1 MAGSVNLESMRPAYL
16 RDADEPAE
24 NVTTLLLEAARLHP
38 HAGVGF
44 IDADGESSSVLS
56 YPKLLQEARYIAGA
70 LRESEHPPGA
80 NIALLLPQPRDLVPV
95 WWGCVLGGYVP
106 CPLTPIANDPVR
118 WNTYLKH
125 IDETLDRPL
134 LVTTAG
140 VPAGPLERRSIDVT
154 TLRASRTQGPLH
166 SAQSSDA
173 AALMLTSGSTG
184 NSKAAVLTHANIL
197 ASMAGKSERQR
208 MTAQDVALNWI
219 SFDHVAALLE
229 IHLVSLYVGAT
240 QFHIEPGAILTD
252 PLRWLRLI
260 DRHRVTLTFAPN
272 FLLGQISTVLESGQA
287 EARDALPPTL
297 DLSCLRHIISGGE
310 ANVVSTGRRF
320 LDLLA
325 PYGLARTALRPAFG
339 MTETCAGSIYSN
351 AFPDCDG
358 DREFAS
364 VGRTVSGLQVRIIG
378 EDGRIAPPGEPG
390 ELQLRGTMI
399 FDGYYNNPEA
409 TRAAFTAEGWFRS
422 GDLGRIDQGRLSLVG
437 RSKDSIIVSGVNYFS
452 HELEAALEP
461 LEGIERSFTA
471 VFPTRPK
478 GADTEQLAVV
488 FATNIPAE
496 DERRLHRL
504 CVAIRNVTI
513 ALWGFRPTW
522 IFPLPKE
529 SIPKTSLGKIQRS
542 LLRKRLELG
551 QFAAELDFIGAL
563 TQRQLGPYVG
573 PVGATEE
580 AVRDVYAEVLGIGPK
595 SLSATASFFD
605 LGGTSLDI
613 FRLKRGL
620 EERFALAELPV
631 ATILQHATVHAL
643 AAHISGGGRTG
654 DDAFDPVVPLQLTGS
669 KTPLFCIH
677 PGTGEVL
684 VFMGLASHF
693 THDRPF
699 FALRARGF
707 NPGETCCSN
716 FSELVTTYVSAIRKR
731 QPHGPYA
738 LAGYSFGAPVAF
750 EIAKALEAAGERV
763 AFLASIDGTPSIGD
777 PTARLDFV
785 GSTVIVSFFLSLID
799 RQQMLDLPQRIRSTG
814 AHLDDAQVCSYILEL
829 APAAR
834 LKELNLDLPKFEAWA
849 ALAYSLVT
857 IGEAYVPSGT
867 VECATVFFAEPLR
880 GTKQDWLET
889 HLRAWDD
896 FTRRPARYVETPG
909 EHNSLLGPKHV
920 AAFQA
925 LLRAEMDRALD
936 GL

>member
-1 MAGSVNLESMRPAYL
+1 MAGSLNLESVRPVYL
-16 RDADEPAE
+16 PDADEPAE
-24 NVTTLLLEAARLHP
+24 NVADLLIESARQRP
-38 HAGVGF
+38 YTGVGF
-44 IDADGESSSVLS
+44 IDTDDGEPSVLT
-56 YPKLLQEARYIAGA
+56 YPELLQEARGILGA
-70 LRESEHPPGA
+70 LQEYGRPPGA
-80 NIALLLPQPRDLVPV
+80 NVALLLPRPRDVIPV
-95 WWGCVLGGYVP
+95 WWACVLGGYVP

-118 WNTYLKH
+118 WNAYLKH

-134 LVTTAG
+134 LVST
-140 VPAGPLERRSIDVT
+140 PALLAELPERHWVDVAV
-154 TLRASRTQGPLH
+154 LRAAQLPGRLH

-184 NSKAAVLTHANIL
+184 NSKAAVLTHGNIL
-197 ASMAGKSERQR
+197 ASMAGKAERQR
-208 MTAQDVALNWI
+208 MTPQDIALNWI

-229 IHLVSLYVGAT
+229 IHLVALYAGAT
-240 QFHIEPGAILTD
+240 QFHIEPGAILTQ

-272 FLLGQISTVLESGQA
+272 FLLGQINSALESGQG
-287 EARDALPPTL
+287 EALPATV
-297 DLSCLRHIISGGE
+297 DLSCVRHIVSGGE
-310 ANVVSTGRRF
+310 ANVVTTGQRF
-320 LDLLA
+320 LELLA
-325 PYGLARTALRPAFG
+325 PHGLARTALRPAFG

-351 AFPDCDG
+351 AFPDFDRE
-358 DREFAS
+358 REFAS
-364 VGRTVSGLQVRIIG
+364 VGRAVSGLQMRIVA
-378 EDGRIAPPGEPG
+378 EDGRLAPPGEPG

-409 TRAAFTAEGWFRS
+409 TRAAFTPGGWFRT

-461 LEGIERSFTA
+461 LEGVERSFIA

-478 GADTEQLAVV
+478 GADTEQLAIA
-488 FATNIPAE
+488 FATDIAAE
-496 DERRLHRL
+496 DECRLHRL

-522 IFPLPKE
+522 IFPLAKDA
-529 SIPKTSLGKIQRS
+529 IPKTSLGKIQRS

-551 QFAAELDFIGAL
+551 QFAAELDFISEL
-563 TQRQLGPYVG
+563 TQRQLGPYVAPEG
-573 PVGATEE
+573 PAEA
-580 AVRDVYAEVLGIGPK
+580 AVRDVYAEVLGIDPEP
-595 SLSATASFFD
+595 LSATANFFD

-613 FRLKRGL
+613 FKLKCQL
-620 EERFALAELPV
+620 EKRFDLAELPV
-631 ATILQHATVHAL
+631 ATLLQHSTARTL
-643 AAHISGGGRTG
+643 AAYIGSERRTG
-654 DDAFDPVVPLQLTGS
+654 DDAYDPVVPLQLSGT

-684 VFMGLASHF
+684 VFMGLAGHF
-693 THDRPF
+693 NSDRPF

-707 NPGETCCSN
+707 NPGETHFDS
-716 FSELVTTYVSAIRKR
+716 FAEMVTTYVTAIRKR

-738 LAGYSFGAPVAF
+738 LAGYSFGAPAAF
-750 EIAKALEAAGERV
+750 EVARALEAAGERV

-777 PTARLDFV
+777 PDARLDFV

-799 RQQMLDLPQRIRSTG
+799 RQQMLELPQRIRSAG
-814 AHLDDAQVCSYILEL
+814 IHVDNAQVCSYILQS

-834 LKELNLDLPKFEAWA
+834 ISELNLDLPKFEAWA
-849 ALAYSLVT
+849 ALAYALVT
-857 IGEAYVPSGT
+857 IGEAYVPAGT
-867 VECATVFFAEPLR
+867 VETVTVFYAEPLR
-880 GTKQDWLET
+880 GLKEEWLET
-889 HLRAWDD
+889 HLRHWDH
-896 FTRRPARYVETPG
+896 FSRTPTRYVETPG

-925 LLRAEMDRALD
+925 LLRAEMDRALN

>member
-1 MAGSVNLESMRPAYL
+1 MAGSLNFESVWPAYP
-16 RDADEPAE
+16 RDTDELAESVAD
-24 NVTTLLLEAARLHP
+24 LLIESARQHP
-38 HAGVGF
+38 HTGVGF
-44 IDADGESSSVLS
+44 IDTGGDESSVLTYS
-56 YPKLLQEARYIAGA
+56 ELLQEARGILGA
-70 LRESEHPPGA
+70 LQEYGRPPGT
-80 NIALLLPQPRDLVPV
+80 NVALLLPQPRDLIPV
-95 WWGCVLGGYVP
+95 WWACVLGGYVP

-118 WNTYLKH
+118 WTAYLKH
-125 IDETLDRPL
+125 INETLDRPL
-134 LVTTAG
+134 LVSTAALLAEI
-140 VPAGPLERRSIDVT
+140 PERHSVDIGR
-154 TLRASRTQGPLH
+154 LRAAQTQGQLH

-184 NSKAAVLTHANIL
+184 NSKAAVLTHGNIL
-197 ASMAGKSERQR
+197 ASMAGKAERQR
-208 MTAQDVALNWI
+208 LTTQDVALNWI

-229 IHLVSLYVGAT
+229 IHLVCLYVGAT
-240 QFHIEPGAILTD
+240 QFHIEPGAILTQ
-252 PLRWLRLI
+252 PLRWLRLL

-272 FLLGQISTVLESGQA
+272 FLLGQINTLIESGPG
-287 EARDALPPTL
+287 EALPATL
-297 DLSCLRHIISGGE
+297 DLSCVRHIVSGGE
-310 ANVVSTGRRF
+310 ANLVATGQRF
-320 LDLLA
+320 LELLA
-325 PYGLARTALRPAFG
+325 PYGLARSALRPAFG

-351 AFPDCDG
+351 GFPDFDRE
-358 DREFAS
+358 REFAS
-364 VGRTVSGLQVRIIG
+364 VGRPVYGLQMRIVA
-378 EDGRIAPPGEPG
+378 EDGRLAPPGEPG

-409 TRAAFTAEGWFRS
+409 TRAAFTPGGWFRT
-422 GDLGRIDQGRLSLVG
+422 GDLGRMDQGRLSLVG

-461 LEGIERSFTA
+461 LEGIERSFIA

-478 GADTEQLAVV
+478 GADTEQLAIA
-488 FATNIPAE
+488 FATDIAPE
-496 DERRLHRL
+496 DECRLHRL

-522 IFPLPKE
+522 IFPMAKD

-684 VFMGLASHF
+684 VFLGLASHF

>member
-1 MAGSVNLESMRPAYL
+1 MAGSLNLESVRPAYL

-24 NVTTLLLEAARLHP
+24 NVADLLIESARQRP
-38 HAGVGF
+38 YTGVGF
-44 IDADGESSSVLS
+44 IDTDDGEPAVLT
-56 YPKLLQEARYIAGA
+56 YPELLQEARCILGA
-70 LRESEHPPGA
+70 LQEYGRPPGA
-80 NIALLLPQPRDLVPV
+80 NVALLLPRPRDIIPA
-95 WWGCVLGGYVP
+95 WWACVLGGYVP

-118 WNTYLKH
+118 WNAYLKH

-134 LVTTAG
+134 LVST
-140 VPAGPLERRSIDVT
+140 PALLAEAPERHWVDVAV
-154 TLRASRTQGPLH
+154 LRAAQIPGRLH

-184 NSKAAVLTHANIL
+184 NSKAAVLTHGNIL
-197 ASMAGKSERQR
+197 ASMAGKAERQR
-208 MTAQDVALNWI
+208 MTPQDIALNWI

-229 IHLVSLYVGAT
+229 IHLVCLYSGAT
-240 QFHIEPGAILTD
+240 QFHIEPGAILTQ

-272 FLLGQISTVLESGQA
+272 FLLGQINSALEASQG
-287 EARDALPPTL
+287 EALPATM
-297 DLSCLRHIISGGE
+297 DLSCVRHIVSGGE
-310 ANVVSTGRRF
+310 ANVVATGQRF
-320 LDLLA
+320 LELLA

-351 AFPDCDG
+351 AFPDFDRE
-358 DREFAS
+358 REFAS
-364 VGRTVSGLQVRIIG
+364 VGRAVSGLQMRIVA
-378 EDGRIAPPGEPG
+378 EDGRLAPPGEPG

-409 TRAAFTAEGWFRS
+409 TRAAFTPGGWFRT

-461 LEGIERSFTA
+461 LEGVERSCIA

-478 GADTEQLAVV
+478 GADTEQLAIA
-488 FATNIPAE
+488 FATDIAPE
-496 DERRLHRL
+496 DECRLHRL

-522 IFPLPKE
+522 IFPLAKDA
-529 SIPKTSLGKIQRS
+529 IPKTSLGKIQRS
-542 LLRKRLELG
+542 LLRKRLEAG
-551 QFAAELDFIGAL
+551 QFAAELNFIGEL
-563 TQRQLGPYVG
+563 TQRQLGPYVAPEG
-573 PVGATEE
+573 TAEA
-580 AVRDVYAEVLGIGPK
+580 AVRDVYAEVLGIDPGP
-595 SLSATASFFD
+595 LSATANFFD

-613 FRLKRGL
+613 FKLKCQL
-620 EERFALAELPV
+620 EKRFDLAELPV
-631 ATILQHATVHAL
+631 ATLLQHSTARTL
-643 AAHISGGGRTG
+643 AAYIGGERRTG
-654 DDAFDPVVPLQLTGS
+654 DDAYDPVVPLQLSGT

-684 VFMGLASHF
+684 VFMGLAGHF
-693 THDRPF
+693 NSDRPF

-707 NPGETCCSN
+707 NPGETHFDS
-716 FSELVTTYVSAIRKR
+716 FTQMVTTYVAAIRKR

-750 EIAKALEAAGERV
+750 EVARTLEAAGERV

-777 PTARLDFV
+777 PAARLDFV

-799 RQQMLDLPQRIRSTG
+799 RQQMLELPQRIRSAG
-814 AHLDDAQVCSYILEL
+814 IHVDNAQVCSYILQC

-834 LKELNLDLPKFEAWA
+834 ISELNLDLPKFEAWA
-849 ALAYSLVT
+849 ALAYALVT
-857 IGEAYVPSGT
+857 IGEAYVPAGT
-867 VECATVFFAEPLR
+867 VETATVFYAEPLR
-880 GTKQDWLET
+880 GLKEEWLET
-889 HLRAWDD
+889 HLRHWDD
-896 FTRRPARYVETPG
+896 FSRTPTRYVETPG
-909 EHNSLLGPKHV
+909 EHNSLLGPRHV

-925 LLRAEMDRALD
+925 LLRAEMDRALN